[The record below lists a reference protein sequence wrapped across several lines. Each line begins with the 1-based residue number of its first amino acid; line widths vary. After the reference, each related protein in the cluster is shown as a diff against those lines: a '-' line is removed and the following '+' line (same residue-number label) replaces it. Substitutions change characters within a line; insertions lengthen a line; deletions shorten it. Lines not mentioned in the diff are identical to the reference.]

1 MVGLGFENHVS
12 AGNAGGDTWE
22 HLGLACSDGICL
34 MMISFMWL
42 QVKASH
48 FDGLITTILG
58 YILLAGALIVCHVS
72 FICMKLLYVYE
83 ITYSMSHISSYL
95 LWLCVTV

>member
-1 MVGLGFENHVS
+1 
-12 AGNAGGDTWE
+12 
-22 HLGLACSDGICL
+22 

-72 FICMKLLYVYE
+72 FIYMKLLYVYE
-83 ITYSMSHISSYL
+83 ITYSMPHISSCL
-95 LWLCVTV
+95 LWLCITVEGCVSCFWCVLFTVFIYFRMYIPN